1 MGGRPRRRTDQ
12 PHGDRARQDRERAPR
27 RGRGDLPGVQ
37 GGARSRHLS
46 AEGCTRSV
54 PVRRRGQPRSSG
66 ARHRLFAQAAD
77 DHQES
82 HGGRAVRRLHAQA
95 RRVTM
100 RTVLALVLLAA
111 VSPAPAS
118 AQSSDAQ
125 SFPNRPVKI
134 VVPFPAGGPTDVN
147 MRIVGQKL
155 SELCGQG
162 VVIENRP
169 GANTGIGAQMV
180 AKSPADGYTLLAAMD
195 TTLVMNPA
203 TGASMN
209 YDPFKDFV
217 AITLTAKNTSLL
229 TVRASDGPKTIGE
242 LIARAKAAGIEVQL
256 IPYKGS
262 SEVVQ
267 GLLTGSVDFI
277 VDGIAPSLPLIQS
290 GQFRPLAK
298 LNNRALPTLPE
309 LKPLSEASGLPID
322 EMSSWIGLVAPAGTP
337 PAIVQKIH
345 ADVVRAMADAA
356 VADRLEKAGILTV
369 TTTPAEF
376 EKYFRDEAERWAKVY
391 KESGI
396 KLD

>member
-1 MGGRPRRRTDQ
+1 
-12 PHGDRARQDRERAPR
+12 
-27 RGRGDLPGVQ
+27 
-37 GGARSRHLS
+37 
-46 AEGCTRSV
+46 
-54 PVRRRGQPRSSG
+54 
-66 ARHRLFAQAAD
+66 
-77 DHQES
+77 
-82 HGGRAVRRLHAQA
+82 
-95 RRVTM
+95 M
-100 RTVLALVLLAA
+100 RTLLALALLAA
-111 VSPAPAS
+111 VSTAPAY

-155 SELCGQG
+155 SELWGQG

-180 AKSPADGYTLLAAMD
+180 AKAPADGYTLLAAMD

-203 TGASMN
+203 TGAAMN
-209 YDPFKDFV
+209 YDPFKDFA

-242 LIARAKAAGIEVQL
+242 LIARGKASATKLNYGAGITITRLAGATFAKAAGIEVQL

-309 LKPLSEASGLPID
+309 LQPLSEASGLPID

-337 PAIVQKIH
+337 PAVVQKIH
-345 ADVVRAMADAA
+345 ADVVRAMADGA
-356 VADRLEKAGILTV
+356 VADRLEKAGILAV

-376 EKYFRDEAERWAKVY
+376 EKYFRDEAERWTKVY

>member
-1 MGGRPRRRTDQ
+1 
-12 PHGDRARQDRERAPR
+12 
-27 RGRGDLPGVQ
+27 
-37 GGARSRHLS
+37 
-46 AEGCTRSV
+46 
-54 PVRRRGQPRSSG
+54 
-66 ARHRLFAQAAD
+66 
-77 DHQES
+77 
-82 HGGRAVRRLHAQA
+82 
-95 RRVTM
+95 M
-100 RTVLALVLLAA
+100 RTLLALVLLAA

-155 SELCGQG
+155 SELWGQG

-209 YDPFKDFV
+209 YDPFKDFA

-242 LIARAKAAGIEVQL
+242 LIARGKAKKLNYGAGITITRLAGATFAKAAGIEVQL

-356 VADRLEKAGILTV
+356 VADRLEKAGILGV

-376 EKYFRDEAERWAKVY
+376 EKYFRDEAERWTKVY